1 MRKCLLNQIPIWY
14 VKVIGTTEDINDEG
28 FYTGFNNITFSDV
41 TQIDTIMYPSNGNIV
56 KEIFGDNCEF
66 DAITFFA
73 DEIFDKNTYIYLSE
87 PTEVNLGNCDYKI
100 EAIKKSLNYVYYG
113 LKRVNFE

>member
-1 MRKCLLNQIPIWY
+1 
-14 VKVIGTTEDINDEG
+14 
-28 FYTGFNNITFSDV
+28 
-41 TQIDTIMYPSNGNIV
+41 MYPSNGNIV

-66 DAITFFA
+66 DAITFFT

-87 PTEVNLGNCDYKI
+87 PTDVNLGNCDYKI
-100 EAIKKSLNYVYYG
+100 QSIKKSLNYVYYG